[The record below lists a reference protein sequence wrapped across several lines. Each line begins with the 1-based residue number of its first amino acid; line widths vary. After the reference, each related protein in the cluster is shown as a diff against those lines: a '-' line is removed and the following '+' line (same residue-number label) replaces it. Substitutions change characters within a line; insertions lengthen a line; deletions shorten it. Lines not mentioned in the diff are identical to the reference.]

1 MTKAVKTVLSHL
13 TILVICSLKKV
24 TALDLVTCSDQKIL
38 GSNTLHK
45 VPLSLLKVIGKQ
57 YVKITLYGDPSVLW
71 SL

>member
-45 VPLSLLKVIGKQ
+45 VPLSLF
-57 YVKITLYGDPSVLW
+57 TNH
-71 SL
+71 